1 MRCRSNLSAA
11 LGDRLP
17 GPARLPLVY
26 RFDNPILRHLA
37 RVGGQGTGMP
47 FIETMTA
54 VVKRVLGT
62 NNEAMLRR
70 LMPIVNQVT
79 ALEGELLG
87 ADDTALRSRSAALK
101 ERVIAGASLDSVLP
115 EAFALA
121 REAADRRIGMWNA
134 LDPKKGFPEDAWGD
148 AKAAVDEVRTK
159 LSGATPTPAWDL
171 DLPAS
176 AYAAIRRQAPHSVPP
191 YRMRAHDVQILG
203 AIALHQGRISEMR
216 TGEGKTLV
224 ASLTCFLNALGGR
237 GVHVVTVNDYLANR
251 DAMWN
256 APTFRFLGVSVGALQ
271 NTMPPFLRKQAYA
284 CDITYGTNSEFG
296 FDYLRD
302 NLARSLDEQVQTRRT
317 FAVIDE
323 VDSVLIDEARTPL
336 IISGPAV
343 GRKESYKQS
352 DEVARQLIKDT
363 DFEVDIKDRHITLSE
378 VGIDKAA
385 KLFGVANLY
394 DGEAMHLPHFLDNA
408 LKAHH
413 LYMRDKEYLV
423 ANGQVKIVDEF
434 TGRTLEGRRWSDG
447 LHQAVETKEGVEIRE
462 ENQTYATITIQN
474 FFRLYGKLAGMT
486 GTAMTEANEF
496 NAIYKLAVVAIPPN
510 KRVQRKDNPD
520 LIFGTEKEKF
530 EAILK
535 EVEELHAIGQPVLV
549 GTISVDISER
559 LSELLKRKGVP
570 HNVLNAR
577 QHQREAEVVA
587 NAGQFG
593 AVTIST
599 NMAGRG
605 TDIVLGAAK
614 ATDAFKHWQAQGLM
628 PKRLRPDEED
638 AAIDEASLDLW
649 AKHYLGEEDAAK
661 LRGSPN
667 QQILQAINTR
677 RRLNGFPDLPLP
689 SAFKAGVDVRLLGGL
704 RIVGTERH
712 ESRRIDNQLRGRSGR
727 QGDPGS
733 SRFYLSLDDDLMKRF
748 AGATMANAM
757 RYLGLKDGIP
767 IESGIVTRQVE
778 KAQKKVEE
786 IHYGI
791 RKHVLEMDQ
800 VVNTQR
806 SIIYRQRQQIIEGR
820 ELDKLLTALY
830 RKAVDDL
837 VQKSAADGTRGAA
850 LAARISEVFA
860 KDFGL
865 TAPPSDSIP
874 VQEGGDACRDVLMTL
889 IEAAVVQRRTD
900 MGEVFETVLRIV
912 LLDVIDRRW
921 KDHLYAMDHLRHA
934 IGLESYAQKDPRLR
948 FKEEGYRLFMMMNE
962 LIQSDVA
969 KIFFRLQVQKEAVLE
984 DAGAAASLESAGFK
998 PAANAPARPALPAPA
1013 VAAAAAGGAQI
1024 DLLAP
1029 ASPRRPGAND
1039 SCPCGSGIAFKNC
1052 HGK

>member
-1 MRCRSNLSAA
+1 
-11 LGDRLP
+11 
-17 GPARLPLVY
+17 
-26 RFDNPILRHLA
+26 
-37 RVGGQGTGMP
+37 MP
-47 FIETMTA
+47 FIDTMTA

-62 NNEAMLRR
+62 NNETMLRR
-70 LMPIVNQVT
+70 LMPTV
-79 ALEGELLG
+79 ALVGAFESELAQ
-87 ADDTALRSRSAALK
+87 ADDTALRARSAKLK
-101 ERVIAGASLDSVLP
+101 ERVLAGTSLDEVLP

-121 REAADRRIGMWNA
+121 REVADRRIGMWNA
-134 LDPKKGFPEDAWGD
+134 LDVKRGFPEEAWGE
-148 AKAAVDEVRTK
+148 AKGAVDEVRAK
-159 LSGATPTPAWDL
+159 LAANPPVPSWDL

-176 AYAAIRRQAPHSVPP
+176 AYAAVRRHSPHSLPP
-191 YRMRAHDVQILG
+191 FRMRAHDVQILG

-224 ASLTCFLNALGGR
+224 ASLTCYLNAIGGR
-237 GVHVVTVNDYLANR
+237 GVHVVTVNDYLASR
-251 DAMWN
+251 DAAWN
-256 APTFRFLGVSVGALQ
+256 APTFRFLGVSVGTLQ
-271 NTMPPFLRKQAYA
+271 NTMPQFLRKQAYA

-302 NLARSLDEQVQTRRT
+302 NLARSVDEQVQTRRT

-343 GRKESYKQS
+343 GRKESYKQA
-352 DEVARQLIKDT
+352 DEVAKALVKDT

-385 KLFGVANLY
+385 KLFGVPNLY

-413 LYMRDKEYLV
+413 LYTRDKEYLV
-423 ANGQVKIVDEF
+423 AGGLVKIVDEF

-447 LHQAVETKEGVEIRE
+447 LHQAVEAKEAVEIRE

-474 FFRLYGKLAGMT
+474 FFRLYGKLSGMT

-496 NAIYKLAVVAIPPN
+496 NAIYKLAVVAVPPN
-510 KRVQRKDNPD
+510 KRVQRKDNAD

-549 GTISVDISER
+549 GTISVEVSER

-577 QHQREAEVVA
+577 QHQREAEIVA

-614 ATDAFKHWQAQGLM
+614 PVDAFKHWQAQGLM
-628 PKRLRPDEED
+628 PKKMRIED
-638 AAIDEASLDLW
+638 ADEAIDEATLDLW
-649 AKHYLGEEDAAK
+649 SKHYLGEEDAAK
-661 LRGSPN
+661 LRGSPTG
-667 QQILQAINTR
+667 QVLGAINTR

-689 SAFKAGVDVRLLGGL
+689 SLFKSGVDVRLLGGL

-757 RYLGLKDGIP
+757 RYFGLKDGIP
-767 IESGIVTRQVE
+767 IESGMVSRQVE

-820 ELDKLLTALY
+820 ELDKLLTSLY
-830 RKAVDDL
+830 RKAVDEL
-837 VQKSAADGTRGAA
+837 VQKSAADGTRGGA
-850 LAARISEVFA
+850 LATRIAETFA
-860 KDFGL
+860 KDYGL
-865 TAPPSDSIP
+865 PAPESAAIP
-874 VQEGGDACRDVLMTL
+874 VTAGGDACRDVLMGL
-889 IEAAVVQRRTD
+889 IEAAIKARQTD
-900 MGEVFETVLRIV
+900 MAEVFEHVLRFV

-962 LIQSDVA
+962 LIQGEVA
-969 KIFFRLQVQKEAVLE
+969 KIFFRLQVQKEAARD
-984 DAGAAASLESAGFK
+984 DASPAASLESAGFK
-998 PAANAPARPALPAPA
+998 PATSAAPAPRAATA
-1013 VAAAAAGGAQI
+1013 TASVSAAAATAAAAGELGAPDGF
-1024 DLLAP
+1024 DLLA
-1029 ASPRRPGAND
+1029 AAGPRRPGATD
-1039 SCPCGSGIAFKNC
+1039 PCPCGSGMTFKNC

>member
-1 MRCRSNLSAA
+1 M
-11 LGDRLP
+11 
-17 GPARLPLVY
+17 
-26 RFDNPILRHLA
+26 LA
-37 RVGGQGTGMP
+37 
-47 FIETMTA
+47 
-54 VVKRVLGT
+54 
-62 NNEAMLRR
+62 
-70 LMPIVNQVT
+70 
-79 ALEGELLG
+79 
-87 ADDTALRSRSAALK
+87 
-101 ERVIAGASLDSVLP
+101 

-121 REAADRRIGMWNA
+121 REAADRRLGMWNA
-134 LDPKKGFPEDAWGD
+134 LDPKKGFPEEAWGE
-148 AKAAVDEVRTK
+148 AGGAVDEVRAK
-159 LSGATPTPAWDL
+159 LTANPPVPSWDL

-176 AYAAIRRQAPHSVPP
+176 AYAAVRRHSPQSLPP
-191 YRMRAHDVQILG
+191 FRMRAHDVQILG

-224 ASLTCFLNALGGR
+224 ASLTCYLNALGGR
-237 GVHVVTVNDYLANR
+237 GVHVVTVNDYLASR
-251 DAMWN
+251 DAAWN
-256 APTFRFLGVSVGALQ
+256 APTFRFLGVSVGTLQ
-271 NTMPPFLRKQAYA
+271 NTMPQFLRKQAYA

-302 NLARSLDEQVQTRRT
+302 NLARSVDEQVQTRRT

-343 GRKESYKQS
+343 GRKESYKQA
-352 DEVARQLIKDT
+352 DEVARQLVKDT

-385 KLFGVANLY
+385 KLFGVPNLY

-423 ANGQVKIVDEF
+423 AGGMVKIVDEF

-447 LHQAVETKEGVEIRE
+447 LHQAVEAKEAVEIRE

-474 FFRLYGKLAGMT
+474 FFRLYGKLSGMT

-496 NAIYKLAVVAIPPN
+496 NAIYKLAVVAVPPN

-549 GTISVDISER
+549 GTISVEVSER

-577 QHQREAEVVA
+577 QHQREAEIVA

-614 ATDAFKHWQAQGLM
+614 PVEAFKHWQAQGLM
-628 PKRLRPDEED
+628 PKRLRVED
-638 AAIDEASLDLW
+638 ADETIDEATLDLW
-649 AKHYLGEEDAAK
+649 SKHYLGEEDAAK
-661 LRGSPN
+661 LRGSPHG
-667 QQILQAINTR
+667 QVLGAINQR

-689 SAFKAGVDVRLLGGL
+689 SVFKAGVDVRLLGGL

-767 IESGIVTRQVE
+767 IESGMVSRQVE

-820 ELDKLLTALY
+820 ELDKLLVSLY
-830 RKAVDDL
+830 RKAVDEL
-837 VQKSAADGTRGAA
+837 VQKTAADGTRGAA
-850 LAARISEVFA
+850 LATRIAETFA
-860 KDFGL
+860 KDYGL
-865 TAPPSDSIP
+865 PAPDAATIP
-874 VQEGGDACRDVLMTL
+874 VTAGGDACRDFLMGL
-889 IEAAVVQRRTD
+889 IEAAMQARQGE
-900 MGEVFETVLRIV
+900 MGEIFEHVLRFV

-948 FKEEGYRLFMMMNE
+948 FKEEGYRLFIDHE
-962 LIQSDVA
+962 RADPERGGQDLLPPAGAEGGGARGGRSGGEPGIR
-969 KIFFRLQVQKEAVLE
+969 RLQARRRR
-984 DAGAAASLESAGFK
+984 AAA
-998 PAANAPARPALPAPA
+998 R
-1013 VAAAAAGGAQI
+1013 AAAAAAAPGAALAP
-1024 DLLAP
+1024 DGLGLLA
-1029 ASPRRPGAND
+1029 AAAPRRPAAGD
-1039 SCPCGSGIAFKNC
+1039 PCPCGSGMTFKNC

>member
-1 MRCRSNLSAA
+1 
-11 LGDRLP
+11 
-17 GPARLPLVY
+17 
-26 RFDNPILRHLA
+26 
-37 RVGGQGTGMP
+37 MP
-47 FIETMTA
+47 FIDTMTA

-62 NNEAMLRR
+62 NNETMLRR
-70 LMPIVNQVT
+70 LMPTVAQVGT
-79 ALEGELLG
+79 FEAELAQ
-87 ADDTALRSRSAALK
+87 ADDTALRARSAKLK
-101 ERVIAGASLDSVLP
+101 ERVLSGTALDEVLP

-134 LDPKKGFPEDAWGD
+134 LDPKRGFPDEAWGE
-148 AKAAVDEVRTK
+148 AKGAVDEVRAK
-159 LSGATPTPAWDL
+159 LGANPPVPSWDL

-176 AYAAIRRQAPHSVPP
+176 AYAAVRRHSPQSLPP
-191 YRMRAHDVQILG
+191 FRMRAHDVQILG

-224 ASLTCFLNALGGR
+224 ASLTCYLNALGGR
-237 GVHVVTVNDYLANR
+237 GVHVVTVNDYLASR
-251 DAMWN
+251 DAAWN
-256 APTFRFLGVSVGALQ
+256 APTFRFLGVSVGTLQ
-271 NTMPPFLRKQAYA
+271 NTMPQFLRKQAYA

-302 NLARSLDEQVQTRRT
+302 NLARSVDEQVQTRRT

-343 GRKESYKQS
+343 GRKESYKQA
-352 DEVARQLIKDT
+352 DEVAKQLAKDT

-385 KLFGVANLY
+385 KLFGVPNLY

-423 ANGQVKIVDEF
+423 AGGLVKIVDEF

-447 LHQAVETKEGVEIRE
+447 LHQAVEAKEAVEIRE

-510 KRVQRKDNPD
+510 KRVQRKDNAD
-520 LIFGTEKEKF
+520 LIFGSEKEKF

-549 GTISVDISER
+549 GTISVDVSER
-559 LSELLKRKGVP
+559 LSELLTRKGVP

-577 QHQREAEVVA
+577 QHQREAEIVA

-614 ATDAFKHWQAQGLM
+614 PVDAFKHWQAQGLM
-628 PKRLRPDEED
+628 PKRMRIED
-638 AAIDEASLDLW
+638 ADEAVDEATLDLW
-649 AKHYLGEEDAAK
+649 SKHYLGEEDAAK
-661 LRGSPN
+661 LRGSPQGQVLGAVN
-667 QQILQAINTR
+667 QR

-767 IESGIVTRQVE
+767 IESGMVSRQVE

-820 ELDKLLTALY
+820 ELDKLLISLY
-830 RKAVDDL
+830 RKAVDEL
-837 VQKSAADGTRGAA
+837 VQKSAADGTRGAG
-850 LAARISEVFA
+850 LAARIAETFA
-860 KDFGL
+860 KDYGL
-865 TAPPSDSIP
+865 PAPEAAAIP
-874 VQEGGDACRDVLMTL
+874 VTAGGDACRDVLMGL
-889 IEAAVVQRRTD
+889 IEAAIKARQGD
-900 MGEVFETVLRIV
+900 MGEVFEHVLRFV

-948 FKEEGYRLFMMMNE
+948 FKEEGYRLFMTMNE
-962 LIQSDVA
+962 LIQTDVA
-969 KIFFRLQVQKEAVLE
+969 KIFFRLQVQKEAARE
-984 DAGAAASLESAGFK
+984 DAGPAASLESAGFK
-998 PAANAPARPALPAPA
+998 PAAAIAAPAPA
-1013 VAAAAAGGAQI
+1013 PRAAAAAGASAEALAPDGLG
-1024 DLLAP
+1024 LLA
-1029 ASPRRPGAND
+1029 AAGPRRPGASD
-1039 SCPCGSGIAFKNC
+1039 PCPCGSGMTFKNC